1 MASSHANAGPRLQ
14 RRSGQ
19 AAIALITEPMRRGD
33 GYRHLNLGD
42 TGTGKTW
49 AMRELVRVPGQLV
62 LIHDDSKAEPEY
74 PDDARYFK
82 TTLELEQL
90 PADQADFAAA
100 AFRGDPYAGIT
111 CEVENVAELA
121 VMCARARVP
130 TRLVIDEWE
139 RAMSDGGR
147 KLEAPSLRTAL
158 TTGRAMG
165 LCVVGGTQTPQRLGD
180 VVINSASSVSLF
192 RLGPSGVNYLDERLY
207 FDRQMLELVPRLQ
220 VGDFVIHRPG
230 HPWDRCVYRF

>member
-1 MASSHANAGPRLQ
+1 
-14 RRSGQ
+14 
-19 AAIALITEPMRRGD
+19 MRRGD
-33 GYRHLNLGD
+33 GWRHLNLGD

-49 AMRELVRVPGQLV
+49 AMRELVRLPGAFV
-62 LIHDDSKAEPEY
+62 FIHDDSKAEPEY
-74 PDDARYFK
+74 PDDARYFR
-82 TTLELEQL
+82 TVAELEHL
-90 PADQADFAAA
+90 PAEEADFSAAA
-100 AFRGDPYAGIT
+100 LRGDPFAGVT
-111 CEVENVAELA
+111 VEVEEVADLA
-121 VMCARARVP
+121 VRCARARIP
-130 TRLVIDEWE
+130 TRLVVDEWE

-165 LCVVGGTQTPQRLGD
+165 LCVAGGTQTPQRLGD

-207 FDRQMLELVPRLQ
+207 FDRSMLELVPRLQ